1 MNKNY
6 FWLGMA
12 AGAVIGAAASLL
24 HSETR
29 DQQVR
34 QLKGIKSKLKSS
46 NTSTEAHAVG
56 LQASSKGNLK
66 DRVMEWKS
74 LYEENQDTIQNL
86 VEDVKDLVD
95 ALQEARHKNQI

>member
-29 DQQVR
+29 DQQMK
-34 QLKGIKSKLKSS
+34 QLKGMKAKLKPSG
-46 NTSTEAHAVG
+46 TSTEAHSVG
-56 LQASSKGNLK
+56 LQASPKGSLK
-66 DRVMEWKS
+66 DRAMELKS

-95 ALQEARHKNQI
+95 AFQEARHKNQI